1 MVFDSG
7 DNMLQT
13 YTVAFF
19 GHRYIDNVFAFED
32 QLEQLIHDI
41 IETHAYTEFLVGRD
55 GEFDQIVSSTIIRV
69 KRKYRNDNS
78 AHVWVLPYAKADF
91 LNNEEDYR
99 KYYDEIEICEESSTA
114 HYKAALQIR
123 NRIMVDRADLIICYI
138 DHESGGAYQTI
149 NYATS
154 QTKISSILQKET
166 KSRSTKVEPLV
177 LLCFCEFINCPHHRL
192 TTRKLCVYRPYPYP
206 WPYYRPFASSC
217 LHQNQ

>member
-154 QTKISSILQKET
+154 QNKNI
-166 KSRSTKVEPLV
+166 
-177 LLCFCEFINCPHHRL
+177 INLAER
-192 TTRKLCVYRPYPYP
+192 
-206 WPYYRPFASSC
+206 
-217 LHQNQ
+217 N

>member
-99 KYYDEIEICEESSTA
+99 KYYGLFFMICVNTENGIK
-114 HYKAALQIR
+114 Y
-123 NRIMVDRADLIICYI
+123 RIVIGLVRRKV
-138 DHESGGAYQTI
+138 AY
-149 NYATS
+149 
-154 QTKISSILQKET
+154 
-166 KSRSTKVEPLV
+166 
-177 LLCFCEFINCPHHRL
+177 CP
-192 TTRKLCVYRPYPYP
+192 
-206 WPYYRPFASSC
+206 
-217 LHQNQ
+217 

>member
-138 DHESGGAYQTI
+138 DHESGERR
-149 NYATS
+149 
-154 QTKISSILQKET
+154 K
-166 KSRSTKVEPLV
+166 
-177 LLCFCEFINCPHHRL
+177 FCVKAE
-192 TTRKLCVYRPYPYP
+192 
-206 WPYYRPFASSC
+206 
-217 LHQNQ
+217 